1 MNTTAKTLEELV
13 ARAHAIR
20 DAGSDVLDLA
30 GFWPL
35 IEVAAANLPAPDYTA
50 MSGPELLHTC
60 RDDGHKWATAFC
72 QHAKKQGHN
81 IDHGWMVGWFANAI
95 EHSHDVRTGGGPV
108 VLPDGSAFFVA
119 EVKYAEWAA
128 AVDRVFPTDGAPADP
143 PKVRT
148 PQTPENNNG

>member
-1 MNTTAKTLEELV
+1 M
-13 ARAHAIR
+13 
-20 DAGSDVLDLA
+20 
-30 GFWPL
+30 

-50 MSGPELLHTC
+50 MSGPEMLHAC

-72 QHAKKQGHN
+72 QHAKTQGHD

-119 EVKYAEWAA
+119 EVK
-128 AVDRVFPTDGAPADP
+128 
-143 PKVRT
+143 
-148 PQTPENNNG
+148 